1 MGIVHFFLVSFY
13 SAKFT
18 PFFIRYEALYFSV
31 VSVTTVGYGD
41 ELCTSQVGKA
51 FNVLYLAVGCVVTA
65 AALADVAAFPVE
77 RRRRM
82 HEQKVL
88 RKM

>member
-1 MGIVHFFLVSFY
+1 M
-13 SAKFT
+13 
-18 PFFIRYEALYFSV
+18 
-31 VSVTTVGYGD
+31 GYGD

-77 RRRRM
+77 RRRRL

-88 RKM
+88 VGSRQHANYYFFNPLHMFFPRS